1 MLTSDERDAVCGCV
15 ADFATRLLT
24 AATIDE
30 KSMHQELDIFFEFFC
45 EALEIARR
53 DGVVRVR
60 ESIGASN
67 N

>member
-1 MLTSDERDAVCGCV
+1 MLTNDERDAVCDCV

-45 EALEIARR
+45 RALEIAKSE
-53 DGVVRVR
+53 GAVRVR